1 MKQYTG
7 WAVAAGLV
15 VAVSAANAQMLAP
28 NEVGKAHY
36 QATSDV
42 QGPRPYASVPP
53 QAPATRYGPALLPP
67 QEVYTVLRENGFSP
81 LGIPHQS
88 GYVYVIAVVDRLG
101 EDGRLMIDGR
111 NGQIIRFMPTFR
123 TGGYYGE
130 DYRSPYGP
138 SGQGPYGAEGPGPY
152 GTEGPRPY
160 GTEGPRPYGTEGPR
174 PYGTEGPGPYDGAG
188 RVPYGAA
195 GPRPYGAVGPGA
207 DAGSPPMTNVRGV
220 PRPPGLIPRVASRTV
235 PVPAPKPEMAVKRAQ
250 EPAQKPV
257 QQSAVVQAKPV
268 DTPAAPPPPAPIVVQ
283 AKPAPTIQPTQE
295 MPKVQGL
302 E

>member
-53 QAPATRYGPALLPP
+53 QAPATRYVPALLPP

-207 DAGSPPMTNVRGV
+207 DAG
-220 PRPPGLIPRVASRTV
+220 
-235 PVPAPKPEMAVKRAQ
+235 
-250 EPAQKPV
+250 
-257 QQSAVVQAKPV
+257 
-268 DTPAAPPPPAPIVVQ
+268 
-283 AKPAPTIQPTQE
+283 
-295 MPKVQGL
+295 
-302 E
+302 